1 MAVASV
7 LEKTLLQYLKK
18 TAIESMTVFL
28 VGGLPSVSSVPSL
41 LDRKIP

>member
-18 TAIESMTVFL
+18 TAIESMTVFVFSTL
-28 VGGLPSVSSVPSL
+28 AVGAGIHTSGGK
-41 LDRKIP
+41 D